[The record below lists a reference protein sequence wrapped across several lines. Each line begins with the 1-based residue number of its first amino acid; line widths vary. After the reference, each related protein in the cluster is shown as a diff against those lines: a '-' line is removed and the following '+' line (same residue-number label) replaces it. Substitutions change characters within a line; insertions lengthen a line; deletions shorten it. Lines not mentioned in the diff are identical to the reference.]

1 MDFSNLG
8 REEIN
13 ASHWGSV
20 HGPFMMEELICQK
33 KNMMTSRGVFM
44 NSNPL
49 KYTMSI
55 LFVQMSVIILLSR
68 LIFRILQPLKQGM
81 ISAQVLVHNFQMY
94 FLFIALF
101 FSFLAKNVLKHS
113 LVLCIGWY
121 YSRTLSL
128 RT

>member
-1 MDFSNLG
+1 MDFSKLG

-13 ASHWGSV
+13 ASHWGAV
-20 HGPFMMEELICQK
+20 HGPFMMEELVCQK

-81 ISAQVLVHNFQMY
+81 ISAQVLVYITFNV
-94 FLFIALF
+94 LFIALLF
-101 FSFLAKNVLKHS
+101 FYFLAKKMFLKHS
-113 LVLCIGWY
+113 CVMYRLVLF
-121 YSRTLSL
+121 
-128 RT
+128 